1 MSYLV
6 LLLFFEIL
14 AFFQPCL
21 RWIPVCVCVGVCVCW
36 EGGWGG
42 WGIVFLPSSSGGS
55 HTLTYVNRSSILP
68 FIRAY
73 RFACSSPAQPLRCP
87 FVSIVGSFGTE
98 WYDLLKASP
107 VHAGPA
113 LVCMRAGA
121 PRLSSCINLVLL
133 IFEFPRSVI
142 PCCLREVFFCLQVSF
157 GAVLNQPHWSCIE
170 AALLLVCPS
179 SSCT

>member
-1 MSYLV
+1 MAGSSLPLGPKQGHRCYTASTKPMENPCSPSTHKKWVVINITPQKVLKQSTFQSYFRIISLKSATKRKICWLKSH
-6 LLLFFEIL
+6 LL
-14 AFFQPCL
+14 
-21 RWIPVCVCVGVCVCW
+21 
-36 EGGWGG
+36 
-42 WGIVFLPSSSGGS
+42 
-55 HTLTYVNRSSILP
+55 
-68 FIRAY
+68 
-73 RFACSSPAQPLRCP
+73 
-87 FVSIVGSFGTE
+87 SIVGSFGTE

-157 GAVLNQPHWSCIE
+157 GTVLNQPHWSCIE
-170 AALLLVCPS
+170 AVLLLVCPS